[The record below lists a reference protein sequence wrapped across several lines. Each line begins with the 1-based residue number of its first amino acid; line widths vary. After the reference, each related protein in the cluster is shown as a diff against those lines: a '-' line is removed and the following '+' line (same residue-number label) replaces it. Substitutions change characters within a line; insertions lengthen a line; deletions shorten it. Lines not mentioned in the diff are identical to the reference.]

1 MRPHFS
7 WKLRSRSLP
16 LGERTLVMGILN
28 VTPDSFSDG
37 GEFFSPDQAL
47 KRALEILDQ
56 GADIIDIGGEST
68 RPGKRPPLP
77 ENEEHERI
85 IPVIKSLCYER
96 PDAVVSVD
104 TYKAGIARAAMDAG
118 AEIVNDVSALCWDP
132 AMAKAAAE
140 LKSGVVLMH
149 MRGRPEDW
157 RHLPPISGDDLLPL
171 VKREL
176 SACAKFALEAGIAH
190 ESMVLDA
197 GFGFGKTFDENYPLL
212 ARFGELHELGFPLL
226 AGTSR
231 KSFIGHTLASHLPGR
246 GDETQD
252 ANAGHQTIAAKINN
266 ANNKEDRLHGTL
278 ATITAAILQG
288 AHIIR
293 VHDVKA
299 ALDAVKVSDKILQ
312 ASAKGGVKT

>member
-1 MRPHFS
+1 MRPRFS

-47 KRALEILDQ
+47 KRALELLDQ

-77 ENEEHERI
+77 EGVEHERI
-85 IPVIKSLCYER
+85 IPVIRSLCDER

-132 AMAKAAAE
+132 AMAKTAAD

-176 SACAKFALEAGIAH
+176 SACAKLALEAGIAR
-190 ESMVLDA
+190 ESIVLDA

-231 KSFIGHTLASHLPGR
+231 KSFIGHTLESHLPGGGR
-246 GDETQD
+246 DETHD
-252 ANAGHQTIAAKINN
+252 ANAGHQAIAAKINT
-266 ANNKEDRLHGTL
+266 ANNKDDRLYGTL

-288 AHIIR
+288 AHIVR

-299 ALDAVKVSDKILQ
+299 AVDAVKVSDKILK
-312 ASAKGGVKT
+312 ASA